1 MKIQVKLNSTY
12 KWAIIDETYIVDMP
26 EEEILDYFGATSIEE
41 IQTNEL
47 GALVLNGYGE
57 RISHEIIEL
66 KNCENDSITEV
77 EVLQ

>member
-12 KWAIIDETYIVDMP
+12 KWALIDETYIVDVP
-26 EEEILDYFGATSIEE
+26 DDEILDYFGANSIED
-41 IQTNEL
+41 ISTSEL
-47 GALVLNGYGE
+47 GTLALNGYGE

-66 KNCENDSITEV
+66 GNCKNDSITEV